1 MYIKFVHYTRIIII
15 IKLVNHVLL
24 IDGAADVADNEVN
37 KANGIPA
44 VHSILVLVHLCN
56 FSGDEHIIYD
66 DRSTPPMNRLRAI
79 EHDYAPPRPGAV
91 PARRPCAP
99 TCAACALV
107 PSPPTTE
114 AAEQQRPCVNT
125 KTTIVA
131 SSLFRFITPL
141 RLSLLPPLM

>member
-1 MYIKFVHYTRIIII
+1 MRLTWPTMKSTKPTTFQ
-15 IKLVNHVLL
+15 L
-24 IDGAADVADNEVN
+24 
-37 KANGIPA
+37 
-44 VHSILVLVHLCN
+44 
-56 FSGDEHIIYD
+56 
-66 DRSTPPMNRLRAI
+66 STPSLFWFIYAISPVMNISSTTTAPPTPMNRMAAI
-79 EHDYAPPRPGAV
+79 EHDYALPCTGAV

-125 KTTIVA
+125 KTTMVA

-141 RLSLLPPLM
+141 RLSLLPPFVQHW